1 MTLRRREIVALIA
14 GVAGWPLCGLAEQP
28 ELTRHVGV
36 LMFFPEDDPE
46 GQRWV
51 SALKGAL
58 QQLSWIDGKNLHLEL
73 RWVADPSLVA
83 KYAAELVSLTPDI
96 ILTTNTTTTKAVQ
109 QVSSAVPIVFVGVSD
124 PASTGVVAS
133 LAKPGANATGFANL
147 EFAIGGKWLELLKE
161 IAPYVEQAHV
171 ILDANNPT
179 GRWHLQTI
187 ESAAPAFG
195 IVVTTSLVRDRDE
208 IGPAFATI
216 SNEPTKGL
224 IILPGP
230 VNNGN
235 RERIIAFAHSQQIP
249 AIFPSRYHI
258 VSGGLISYGVDGRD
272 QYRRAA
278 SYIDRILKGEKP
290 GGLPVQQ
297 PTKFELVINLKTA
310 KALGLTVPPSLLA
323 RADELIE

>member
-1 MTLRRREIVALIA
+1 MSLRRREIVALIA

-109 QVSSAVPIVFVGVSD
+109 QVSTAVPIVFVGVSD
-124 PASTGVVAS
+124 PVSTGVVAS

-195 IVVTTSLVRDRDE
+195 IVVSRSLVRDRDE
-208 IGPAFATI
+208 MVQHSLQYPMSPQRVSSYCPARL
-216 SNEPTKGL
+216 PTG
-224 IILPGP
+224 
-230 VNNGN
+230 
-235 RERIIAFAHSQQIP
+235 
-249 AIFPSRYHI
+249 I
-258 VSGGLISYGVDGRD
+258 VRG
-272 QYRRAA
+272 
-278 SYIDRILKGEKP
+278 
-290 GGLPVQQ
+290 
-297 PTKFELVINLKTA
+297 
-310 KALGLTVPPSLLA
+310 SLLSPTVSRFRPSFHLGITSSA
-323 RADELIE
+323 VA

>member
-1 MTLRRREIVALIA
+1 
-14 GVAGWPLCGLAEQP
+14 
-28 ELTRHVGV
+28 
-36 LMFFPEDDPE
+36 MFFPEDDAE

-58 QQLSWIDGKNLHLEL
+58 QQLSWVDGKNLHMEF

-109 QVSSAVPIVFVGVSD
+109 QVSTAVPIVFVGVSD
-124 PASTGVVAS
+124 PVRTGVVAS

-216 SNEPTKGL
+216 SNESTKGL

-230 VNNGN
+230 VTNGN
-235 RERIIAFAHSQQIP
+235 RERIIAFAQSQQIP

-310 KALGLTVPPSLLA
+310 KALGITVPPSLLA
-323 RADELIE
+323 RADEVIE